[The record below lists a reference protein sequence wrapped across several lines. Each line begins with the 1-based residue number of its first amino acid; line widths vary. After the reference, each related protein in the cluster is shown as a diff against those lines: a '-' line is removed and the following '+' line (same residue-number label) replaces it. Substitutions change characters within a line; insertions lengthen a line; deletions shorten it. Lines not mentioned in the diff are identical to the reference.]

1 MEFTVETSQ
10 FAEALEQIQGAV
22 DRKHS
27 IPVLSHSLVEVVPH
41 GVQVSATDLEL
52 GLRLFCPA
60 TLVSAGGAAIPA
72 RRLLEIVKSLG
83 EAEARVRTLENDW
96 VQVTAGRSVFKLAA
110 IKEDA
115 FPKFPAV
122 PQPLASVPA
131 GLLRGLIE
139 RTAFACIQQEGR
151 YTLNAALLVLK
162 PDHVEMVATDGNRLP
177 LSTHELKPDG
187 LKNDERLLIPR
198 RALGLLQRLAGDQPS
213 DTPIT
218 IAKDEG
224 HLFFTAGES
233 VLVSRRIAG
242 EFPTYQAVLPQSN
255 GLHATIDA
263 TSFRDA
269 LERVS
274 LLASEHHHG
283 ITLTLEPGRI
293 TMSATGG
300 DTGEATESVDASY
313 TGGPFQIGFNCLF
326 LQDFFGVVRRGQ
338 VELALNDAQS
348 AVEFR
353 PSDQSDSGLYR
364 YIVMPMRQ

>member
-1 MEFTVETSQ
+1 MEFTVEASQ
-10 FAEALEQIQGAV
+10 FAQALEQIQGAV

-52 GLRLFCPA
+52 GVRLFCPA
-60 TLVSAGGAAIPA
+60 TLVCAGGVAVPA
-72 RRLLEIVKSLG
+72 RRLLEIVRSLG
-83 EAEARVRTLENDW
+83 EAEARVKTLENEW
-96 VQVTAGRSVFKLAA
+96 VQISAGRSVFKLATM
-110 IKEDA
+110 KQDVFPA
-115 FPKFPAV
+115 FPPI
-122 PQPLASVPA
+122 PQSLASVPA
-131 GLLRGLIE
+131 GVLRGLIE

-162 PDHVEMVATDGNRLP
+162 PDHIEMVASDGNRLP
-177 LSTHELKPDG
+177 LATYEVKPDG

-213 DTPIT
+213 DTSIT

-233 VLVSRRIAG
+233 VLVSRMIAG

-255 GLHATIDA
+255 GLHAAVDA
-263 TSFRDA
+263 ACFRDA

-283 ITLTLEPGRI
+283 ITLALEPGHI

-300 DTGEATESVDASY
+300 DTGEATESIDVSY
-313 TGGPFQIGFNCLF
+313 AGEPIRIGFNCLF

-338 VELALNDAQS
+338 VEVALKEAQS

-353 PSDQSDSGLYR
+353 PSDLSESGLYR